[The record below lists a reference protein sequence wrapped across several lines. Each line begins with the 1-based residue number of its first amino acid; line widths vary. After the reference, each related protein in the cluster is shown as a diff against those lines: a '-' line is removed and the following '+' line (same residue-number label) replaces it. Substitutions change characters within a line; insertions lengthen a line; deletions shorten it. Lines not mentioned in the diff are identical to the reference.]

1 MATREQIAKALGY
14 PKDRLGN
21 IYGPQHFD
29 SDYLPSSEQV
39 RRSHDPGWYE
49 ARMAKA
55 LASRLKRDAKLAR
68 LKRERDAMLALLPS
82 LPTDPRNM
90 N

>member
-1 MATREQIAKALGY
+1 LDT
-14 PKDRLGN
+14 PLGN
-21 IYGPQHFD
+21 VYGPRMFD

-55 LASRLKRDAKLAR
+55 RKSRLAREARMALLAR
-68 LKRERDAMLALLPS
+68 LHSLSRTRD
-82 LPTDPRNM
+82 TTIH
-90 N
+90 